1 MESKSVQNRYL
12 MTAYPFFLLFLHL
25 MKFKEIPGNKEI
37 KDTLRSLV
45 DADKIPHALMLYGQP
60 GIGKMMTARAFAQ
73 YAHCQHRHNGEP
85 CGQCPSCR
93 QHQSL
98 NHPDVHFSYPIVK
111 SKANNILSSLDR
123 VDRWKEMIERAP
135 LMEPETWL
143 TVLDAGNSQP
153 AIHVEEA
160 EFIVRSDSYPSF
172 SSKYKF
178 FIIWL
183 PEKMTG
189 ETANKLLKVIEEPS
203 DGTVFILV
211 SNSENDVLP
220 TISSRTR
227 RFNMR
232 PVEESDLSEFL
243 SAKYGLDPASCIEAS
258 RLAEGSIAKAVQFA
272 THSGERIEF
281 QELFQNIM
289 RNAYAKKPGALKKI
303 GDEAA
308 GMGREKLRRFLDY
321 MSIMMRENFIYNLKV
336 PTLNAMSRKEESF
349 SGKFAPFIHAG
360 NVEELVSRIADASS
374 HIQRNG
380 NSKVILFSLFLYIVP
395 LLHKKI

>member
-1 MESKSVQNRYL
+1 MR
-12 MTAYPFFLLFLHL
+12 
-25 MKFKEIPGNKEI
+25 FKDIPGNKEI

-45 DADKIPHALMLYGQP
+45 DTDNMPHAIMLCGQP

-73 YAHCQHRHNGEP
+73 YAHCQHRRDGEA

-93 QHQSL
+93 QHLSL

-123 VDRWKEMIERAP
+123 IDKWKEMIEKAP

-143 TVLDAGNSQP
+143 EVIDAGNSQP

-160 EFIVRSDSYPSF
+160 EFIVRSDSYSSF

-203 DGTVFILV
+203 EGTVFILV

-232 PVEESDLSEFL
+232 PVEVKYLTEFL
-243 SAKYGLDPASCIEAS
+243 ATEYCLDAPTANEAA
-258 RLAEGSIAKAVQFA
+258 RLAEGSVARGVQFA

-281 QELFQNIM
+281 QELFQKIM
-289 RNAYAKKPGALKKI
+289 RSAYAKKPDALKQI
-303 GDEAA
+303 GDNAA

-321 MSIMMRENFIYNLKV
+321 MSNMIRENFIYNLKM
-336 PTLNAMSRKEESF
+336 PALNAMSAREEAF
-349 SGKFAPFIHAG
+349 SSKFSPFIHSG
-360 NVEELVSRIADASS
+360 NVEELVQRIADASG

-380 NSKVILFSLFLYIVP
+380 NSKLILFSLFLYIIP
-395 LLHKKI
+395 LLHKKP